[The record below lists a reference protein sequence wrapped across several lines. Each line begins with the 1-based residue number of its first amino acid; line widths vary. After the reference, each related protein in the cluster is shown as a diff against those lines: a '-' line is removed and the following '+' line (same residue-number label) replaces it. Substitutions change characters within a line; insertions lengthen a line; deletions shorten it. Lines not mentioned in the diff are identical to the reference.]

1 MKFIISG
8 GGICGL
14 TTAIALHQKGFDV
27 AIYEAAKEI
36 KAVGA
41 GLNLSSNAIRALA
54 AIGLDKAILAKS
66 KAQTGGQFL
75 TPEGQVL
82 NYTDLRF
89 LVEKFGVPG
98 LISIHRADLH
108 QILLEVIKDK
118 VPFYTNKRGER
129 ISQNEND
136 LTLHFSNG
144 TSIKGDYLLACDGI
158 HSAIRKQLLPKL
170 TLNYAGYTIWRGL
183 VSHQPGAIN
192 LEMPFKTWG
201 KKGQFGAVPMS
212 DNWAYW
218 YASFKAKAKD
228 PNLRTLSVADLA
240 KRFKDYHAPIPQ
252 LLALTKA
259 SDVLLNDAEELPNL
273 SNFAFGRILLMGDA
287 AHAMTPNLGQGACQS
302 IEDAVVLAKILERE
316 STPEK
321 AFKTFEQQRI
331 PRTQKAALDSRKVGK
346 AAHIDNGLL
355 IALRNFYL
363 RHTSESAFKKQVD
376 FLNAI
381 EF

>member
-14 TTAIALHQKGFDV
+14 TTAIALHQKGFEV
-27 AIYEAAKEI
+27 TIYEAAKEI

-41 GLNLSSNAIRALA
+41 GLNLSSNAIRALG
-54 AIGLDKAILAKS
+54 AIGLEKAIIAKS
-66 KAQTGGQFL
+66 KAQIGGQFL
-75 TPEGQVL
+75 TPKGKVL
-82 NYTDLRF
+82 NHTDLQP
-89 LVEKFGVPG
+89 LVEKFGVPA

-108 QILLEVIKDK
+108 QILLDEIKDK
-118 VPFYTNKRGER
+118 VPFYTNKRGES
-129 ISQNEND
+129 ISKNAKGFE
-136 LTLHFSNG
+136 LHFSDG
-144 TSIKGDYLLACDGI
+144 TSVTGDYLLACDGI
-158 HSAIRKQLLPKL
+158 HSAIRKQLLPDVSSY
-170 TLNYAGYTIWRGL
+170 YAGYTIWRGL
-183 VSHQPGAIN
+183 VHHQPGAIK
-192 LEMPFKTWG
+192 LEFPFKTWG
-201 KKGQFGAVPMS
+201 KNGQFGAVPMS
-212 DNWAYW
+212 NNRMYW

-228 PNLRTLSVADLA
+228 PSLRAIKISDLE

-273 SNFAFGRILLMGDA
+273 PNFAFGKILLMGDA

-302 IEDAVVLAKILERE
+302 IEDAVVLAKLLAIE

-321 AFKTFEQQRI
+321 AFITFEQERI
-331 PRTQKAALDSRKVGK
+331 PRTQKAALDSRNVGK
-346 AAHIDNGLL
+346 AAHLDNSIL

-363 RHTSESAFKKQVD
+363 RQTSKSAFNKQVA